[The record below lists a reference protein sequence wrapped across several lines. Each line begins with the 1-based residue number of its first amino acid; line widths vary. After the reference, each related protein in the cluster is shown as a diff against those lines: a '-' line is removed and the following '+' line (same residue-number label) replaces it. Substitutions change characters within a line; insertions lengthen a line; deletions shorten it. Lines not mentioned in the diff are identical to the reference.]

1 MVTFAPK
8 LAAATVLGSPFPYV
22 TLQFIFHTEEAEVF
36 GRYKAELFAYLLSLP
51 SAPQM
56 RPKAL
61 EDHLGSDQPLLPS
74 LASLTLPLLFSQPRA
89 PPHAPTEPPCPPLHQ
104 PLPHRQAQA
113 PLVPLPAHS
122 LPTYT
127 SLAPSPTTGLS
138 PNVTSSLANLKSKIL
153 PSISH

>member
-74 LASLTLPLLFSQPRA
+74 LASLTLPLPFSQPRA
-89 PPHAPTEPPCPPLHQ
+89 PPMPPLNH
-104 PLPHRQAQA
+104 
-113 PLVPLPAHS
+113 PALLCIS
-122 LPTYT
+122 LCPTAKLRPPWSPYRLTLFLPTHHWLPLLPQGLAQT
-127 SLAPSPTTGLS
+127 SPPPWPT
-138 PNVTSSLANLKSKIL
+138 
-153 PSISH
+153 